1 MNVFALKPEPDFEAS
16 TQSRTSLSRVRPKP
30 ALVSPLTGGKV
41 TGCRFA
47 KNDGRVR
54 AIKVIFMA
62 VVMCFAKKSCEVG
75 NLTGGLL
82 PIIYGI
88 WSPFVNHVIRLKA

>member
-16 TQSRTSLSRVRPKP
+16 TQSRTSLSRVRLKP

-47 KNDGRVR
+47 KNDGWVG
-54 AIKVIFMA
+54 AEA
-62 VVMCFAKKSCEVG
+62 VF
-75 NLTGGLL
+75 
-82 PIIYGI
+82 
-88 WSPFVNHVIRLKA
+88 FH